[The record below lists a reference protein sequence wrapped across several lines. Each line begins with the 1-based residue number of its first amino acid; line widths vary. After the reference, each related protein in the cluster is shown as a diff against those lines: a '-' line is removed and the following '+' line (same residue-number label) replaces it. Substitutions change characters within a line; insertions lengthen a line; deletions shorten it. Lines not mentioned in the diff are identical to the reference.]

1 MNDRDINRY
10 IWFPYAPFHLLII
23 ILILLFLPLPFLML
37 AGGVTLA
44 FTRLGIP
51 VAIAYLLFWISF
63 LGSSVNLP
71 VKRWQTEISE
81 IREINFFGIRYRI
94 PFHGRRETVLAI
106 NFGGAII
113 PICVSAYEFLRLSS
127 DVQLL
132 MKAVTAIII
141 LALICKFLSRP
152 VRGLGIAIPA
162 FIPPLFSALVA
173 LIIARENPVVVA
185 YLAGTLG
192 TLIGAD
198 LLNLHKIKELG
209 APVASIGGAGTFDG
223 IFLSGIIAVLLV

>member
-1 MNDRDINRY
+1 MNGRY
-10 IWFPYAPFHLLII
+10 IGFPYSPSPFLI
-23 ILILLFLPLPFLML
+23 ILIILLLLPLLLLLL
-37 AGGVTLA
+37 AGGVTIA
-44 FTRLGIP
+44 FARLGIP
-51 VAIAYLLFWISF
+51 VALAYLLFWLSL

-94 PFHGRRETVLAI
+94 PFHGKRETVLAI

-127 DVQLL
+127 NVQLL
-132 MKAVTAIII
+132 IKAVTAIII

-152 VRGLGIAIPA
+152 VKGLGIAIPA

>member
-1 MNDRDINRY
+1 MDRY
-10 IWFPYAPFHLLII
+10 IGFPYPHFFLLIALLLLLIFPLLII
-23 ILILLFLPLPFLML
+23 LL
-37 AGGVTLA
+37 AGSVTIA
-44 FTRLGIP
+44 FSRLGIP

-63 LGSSVNLP
+63 LGSSINLP
-71 VKRWQTEISE
+71 VKRWQTEITE

-94 PFHGRRETVLAI
+94 PFHGERESILAI
-106 NFGGAII
+106 NLGGAVI
-113 PICVSAYEFLRLSS
+113 PICVSAYELLRLSN
-127 DVQLL
+127 DVHLL
-132 MKAVTAIII
+132 MKAIVAVVI
-141 LALICKFLSRP
+141 LTFICKAFSKP

-162 FIPPLFSALVA
+162 FIPPLFSALIA
-173 LIIARENPVVVA
+173 LVIARENPVVVA

-198 LLNLHKIKELG
+198 LMNLHKIRDLG

>member
-1 MNDRDINRY
+1 MDRY
-10 IWFPYAPFHLLII
+10 IGFPYPHFFLLIALLLLLIFPLLII
-23 ILILLFLPLPFLML
+23 LL
-37 AGGVTLA
+37 AGSVTIA
-44 FTRLGIP
+44 FSRLGIP

-63 LGSSVNLP
+63 LGSSINLP
-71 VKRWQTEISE
+71 VKRWQTEITE

-94 PFHGRRETVLAI
+94 PFHGERESILAI
-106 NFGGAII
+106 NLGGAVV
-113 PICVSAYEFLRLSS
+113 PICVSAYELYRLSN
-127 DVQLL
+127 DVHLL
-132 MKAVTAIII
+132 MKAIIAIVI
-141 LALICKFLSRP
+141 LTFICKAFSKP

-162 FIPPLFSALVA
+162 FIPPLFSAFIA
-173 LIIARENPVVVA
+173 MIIARENPVVVA

-198 LLNLHKIKELG
+198 LMNLHKIRDLG

>member
-1 MNDRDINRY
+1 MDRY
-10 IWFPYAPFHLLII
+10 IGFPYPHFFLLIALLLLLIFPLLII
-23 ILILLFLPLPFLML
+23 LL
-37 AGGVTLA
+37 AGSVTIA
-44 FTRLGIP
+44 FSRLGIP

-63 LGSSVNLP
+63 LGSSINLP
-71 VKRWQTEISE
+71 VKRWQTEITE

-94 PFHGRRETVLAI
+94 PFHGERESILAI
-106 NFGGAII
+106 NLGGAVV
-113 PICVSAYEFLRLSS
+113 PICVSAYELYRLSN
-127 DVQLL
+127 DVHLL
-132 MKAVTAIII
+132 MKAIIAIVI
-141 LALICKFLSRP
+141 LTFICKAFSKP

-162 FIPPLFSALVA
+162 FIPPLSSALIA
-173 LIIARENPVVVA
+173 MIIARENPVVVA

-198 LLNLHKIKELG
+198 LMNLHKIRDLG

>member
-10 IWFPYAPFHLLII
+10 IWFPYAPLHLLII
-23 ILILLFLPLPFLML
+23 VLILLLLPLPFLML

-81 IREINFFGIRYRI
+81 TREVNFFGVRYRI
-94 PFHGRRETVLAI
+94 PSHGERETVLAI
-106 NFGGAII
+106 NLGGAVV
-113 PICVSAYEFLRLSS
+113 PICVSAYEIFRLSNNMH
-127 DVQLL
+127 LL
-132 MKAVTAIII
+132 MKAVIAIVI
-141 LALICKFLSRP
+141 LTFICKLFSRP
-152 VRGLGIAIPA
+152 VKGLGIAIPA

>member
-1 MNDRDINRY
+1 MNGRY
-10 IWFPYAPFHLLII
+10 IGFPYSSTPFLI
-23 ILILLFLPLPFLML
+23 ILIILLLLPLLLLLL
-37 AGGVTLA
+37 AGGVTIA
-44 FTRLGIP
+44 FARLGIP
-51 VAIAYLLFWISF
+51 VTLAYLLFWLSL

-127 DVQLL
+127 NVQLL

-152 VRGLGIAIPA
+152 VKGLGIAIPA

>member
-10 IWFPYAPFHLLII
+10 IGFPYAPFHLLII
-23 ILILLFLPLPFLML
+23 ILILLLLPLPLLIL

-44 FTRLGIP
+44 FSRLGIP

-63 LGSSVNLP
+63 LGSSINLP
-71 VKRWQTEISE
+71 VKRWQTEITE

-94 PFHGRRETVLAI
+94 PFHGERESILAI
-106 NFGGAII
+106 NLGGAVV
-113 PICVSAYEFLRLSS
+113 PICVSAYELYRLSN
-127 DVQLL
+127 DVHLL
-132 MKAVTAIII
+132 MKAIIAIVI
-141 LALICKFLSRP
+141 LTFICKAFSKP

-162 FIPPLFSALVA
+162 FIPPLFSALIA
-173 LIIARENPVVVA
+173 MIIARENPVVVA

-198 LLNLHKIKELG
+198 LMNLHKIRDLG
-209 APVASIGGAGTFDG
+209 APIASIGGAGTFDG

>member
-10 IWFPYAPFHLLII
+10 IWFPYAPLHLLII
-23 ILILLFLPLPFLML
+23 VLILLLLPLPFLML

-81 IREINFFGIRYRI
+81 TREVNFFGIRYRI
-94 PFHGRRETVLAI
+94 PSHGERETVLAI
-106 NFGGAII
+106 NLGGAVV
-113 PICVSAYEFLRLSS
+113 PICVSAYEIFRLSNNMH
-127 DVQLL
+127 LL
-132 MKAVTAIII
+132 MKAVIAIVI
-141 LALICKFLSRP
+141 LTFICKLFSRP
-152 VRGLGIAIPA
+152 VKGLGIAIPA

>member
-1 MNDRDINRY
+1 MNGRY
-10 IWFPYAPFHLLII
+10 IGFPYSPTPFLI
-23 ILILLFLPLPFLML
+23 ILIILLLLPLLLLLL

-44 FTRLGIP
+44 FARLGIP
-51 VAIAYLLFWISF
+51 VTLAYLLFWISF

-71 VKRWQTEISE
+71 LKRWQTEISE

-113 PICVSAYEFLRLSS
+113 PICVSAYELLRLSS

-132 MKAVTAIII
+132 IKAVTAIII